1 MNAPASITQRDINAS
16 HQSAAFFSLSQT
28 QRRLAHDYK
37 RWALEDAGRWLP
49 DELYRKHR
57 AESDRL
63 WQSAKWNLQAA
74 RRAAQ

>member
-16 HQSAAFFSLSQT
+16 YQSAAFFSLSQT

-37 RWALEDAGRWLP
+37 RWALEDAADGF

-57 AESDRL
+57 TESDRL
-63 WQSAKWNLQAA
+63 WQSAKWSLSRA
-74 RRAAQ
+74 RMLRS

>member
-16 HQSAAFFSLSQT
+16 YQSAAFFSLSQT

-37 RWALEDAGRWLP
+37 RWALEDAADGF